1 MTVKELIERLSEFD
15 PSMLVSV
22 NDRHG
27 IEWGEVRLGNRSVE
41 LCPDLYVPDVSDIVS
56 RLRDAVEDA
65 NCELRGIESTL
76 DDIDNIIDDL
86 EDLGD

>member
-15 PSMLVSV
+15 SNMPVSV

-27 IEWGEVRLGNRSVE
+27 IEWGEVRLGSRSVE
-41 LCPDLYVPDVSDIVS
+41 LCPDLYIPNVSDII
-56 RLRDAVEDA
+56 RRMRDAVEDA

-86 EDLGD
+86 EELDD